1 MRGLPDPGDT
11 YHRSRGV
18 FVSLPMVLIGVQ
30 GTQMRGRG
38 KGMPFFREDYPSLYW
53 PTPPF
58 LPSPAPTVSGADD
71 IEGGGKGGR

>member
-1 MRGLPDPGDT
+1 
-11 YHRSRGV
+11 
-18 FVSLPMVLIGVQ
+18 
-30 GTQMRGRG
+30 
-38 KGMPFFREDYPSLYW
+38 MPFFREDYPSLYW